1 MNSNLAP
8 VSSPAQLASYGD
20 FLIEIKAQ
28 VHQRQFQA
36 FRAANRELLA
46 LYWWLGEN
54 INQRQATLGWGQGVV
69 EN

>member
-46 LYWWLGEN
+46 LYWWLG
-54 INQRQATLGWGQGVV
+54 
-69 EN
+69 